1 MFKCISLFLDSYF
14 INQTIIKMIDW
25 IATRA
30 NNEVST
36 EMIKSLLGDCIW
48 TRDVVKGTLK
58 FSIVYET
65 FLYKFS

>member
-1 MFKCISLFLDSYF
+1 
-14 INQTIIKMIDW
+14 MIDW